1 MTGAGAPGEHEPGA
15 QVSPQWAAWR
25 RSIDL
30 DEYEARFVG
39 TGAHGEADLIASL
52 GGRAVL
58 DAGCGTGRV
67 AIELAR
73 RGFDVAGV
81 DLDDDMIE
89 VARRHAPEVP
99 WFVADL
105 ARFDLGRTFDIVAM
119 AGNVMLF
126 CRAEDRAPIVAR
138 CAAHLGPG
146 GLLVAGFSLRG
157 ITLDEY
163 DAAAEAAGL
172 ALADRWSTWDRQPF
186 NPGDAYAVSVHTPR
200 P

>member
-105 ARFDLGRTFDIVAM
+105 ARFDLGRTFDQDSSLTV
-119 AGNVMLF
+119 
-126 CRAEDRAPIVAR
+126 
-138 CAAHLGPG
+138 GPG
-146 GLLVAGFSLRG
+146 WDDVTGLGSPNAGWLTATG
-157 ITLDEY
+157 
-163 DAAAEAAGL
+163 
-172 ALADRWSTWDRQPF
+172 
-186 NPGDAYAVSVHTPR
+186 
-200 P
+200 